1 MNKISAYIL
10 MRCHLQNNFFKSPS
24 NFEIPIDHV
33 KYAKIVAGVTTLN
46 KKAKNLT
53 KLADKP
59 VEC

>member
-1 MNKISAYIL
+1 M
-10 MRCHLQNNFFKSPS
+10 C
-24 NFEIPIDHV
+24 

-59 VEC
+59 VECWQVGRKHVTLNIQSTDYI